1 MPQLIFQHD
10 DFYLFH
16 KPHNLSFHQDG
27 EISGMCQLVNQLTN
41 EALLPVHRLDRM
53 TSGLVIFAR
62 NKTAAAELSK
72 GFAERTVKKCY
83 LAISDKKPK
92 KKQGLVKGDMAAGRR
107 GDYKLLRSMD
117 NPAIS
122 RFESS
127 SIAEGTRLY
136 LLKPETGKTHQLRVM
151 MKSIGA
157 PILGDNRYY
166 PQTEQSALT
175 TPPTPTDRGYLHAW
189 MLQFQFAGQQWQF
202 FCQPKAGIA
211 FFEQSALSQMAAWQ
225 LQLAEAHA
233 ESF

>member
-27 EISGMCQLVNQLTN
+27 DVSGMCQLVNQLTN

-53 TSGLVIFAR
+53 TSGLVLFAR
-62 NKTAAAELSK
+62 NKTAAAALSK

-107 GDYKLLRSMD
+107 GDYKLLRAQD
-117 NPAIS
+117 NPAIT

-127 SIAEGTRLY
+127 SIDEGTRLY

-166 PQTEQSALT
+166 PQTEQSAPT
-175 TPPTPTDRGYLHAW
+175 TPTDRGYLHAW
-189 MLQFQFAGQQWQF
+189 MLQFEFASQPWQF
-202 FCQPKAGIA
+202 FCRPLAGQKFSTETSI
-211 FFEQSALSQMAAWQ
+211 QKIDSWQ
-225 LQLAEAHA
+225 EQLAEANA
-233 ESF
+233 RIF